1 MLLNN
6 KINNNKNKLKK
17 KFQIKKYI
25 ILTLLYIIAFN

>member
-17 KFQIKKYI
+17 KFKELI
-25 ILTLLYIIAFN
+25 IFIYFIIF